1 MIELDPKAMHPTQKR
16 KNKRE
21 GRGERELHF
30 FISSSKSVQLNG
42 FYNSW
47 KGNTL

>member
-21 GRGERELHF
+21 GRE
-30 FISSSKSVQLNG
+30 SSTSLSQVQKV
-42 FYNSW
+42 YN
-47 KGNTL
+47 